1 MTIQA
6 FNLQDWVFDSTL
18 AAPTGFA
25 MRLEVDEALHAEALD
40 VIYDID
46 NADLH
51 EELDIAGLVNLYYVT
66 LSKQIAWRTGRH
78 VSVSATMRQCVVTF
92 HVNESVPNEFSDD
105 HIAVQVLAW
114 DKELIS
120 DSVTAVIEFLMSDGP
135 GFLR

>member
-25 MRLEVDEALHAEALD
+25 MRLEVDEALHAEALE

-46 NADLH
+46 NADLY

-66 LSKQIAWRTGRH
+66 LSKQLAWRTGRH

-92 HVNESVPNEFSDD
+92 HVNEGAPHEFSDD
-105 HIAVQVLAW
+105 HITVQILGW
-114 DKELIS
+114 DKELLS
-120 DSVTAVIEFLMSDGP
+120 DAVTAVIEYLMTDGWRFM
-135 GFLR
+135 G